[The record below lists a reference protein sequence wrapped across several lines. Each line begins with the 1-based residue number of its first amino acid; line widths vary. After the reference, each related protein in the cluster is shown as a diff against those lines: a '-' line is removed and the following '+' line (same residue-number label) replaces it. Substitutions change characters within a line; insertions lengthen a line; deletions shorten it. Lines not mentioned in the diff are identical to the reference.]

1 MVNDTNVVQ
10 IAPILRAL
18 AHDVAVVGVASEKKM
33 RLRGSALSVNGE
45 RKCECVN
52 AVCHG

>member
-18 AHDVAVVGVASEKKM
+18 AHDVAVVGVASEKKNAFAW
-33 RLRGSALSVNGE
+33 LRAVGE
-45 RKCECVN
+45 R
-52 AVCHG
+52 